1 MLKVFGTPWWEVS
14 IQGNVLS
21 GSYPKSPLLKPRA
34 TRPSNATPNS
44 SIIFLHAYIYP
55 SGSVPTAH
63 ESLSSSSSSSS
74 SRKRKLDCPAAAA
87 AAVKGAWLA
96 KEAPAEAKEAPED
109 GDQNWTC
116 VWCTASNPSLYLL
129 CGQCYREKNLRFE
142 ACTVS
147 ADMCELRHY
156 HTTGVPKYCK
166 NFHEKP
172 QCMHEKKDLTVRSHV
187 PESYVFVGSKMVCS
201 CESSSSPSSALLH
214 SDDHPYADPVHCQK
228 IRGPEKYSWH
238 ENST

>member
-1 MLKVFGTPWWEVS
+1 MSADVPPPGDVDVYIYYTGLSLKG
-14 IQGNVLS
+14 VLREDRE
-21 GSYPKSPLLKPRA
+21 KKERD
-34 TRPSNATPNS
+34 
-44 SIIFLHAYIYP
+44 IFLHVYIYP

-74 SRKRKLDCPAAAA
+74 SRKHKLDCPAAAA
-87 AAVKGAWLA
+87 AAAKGAWLA
-96 KEAPAEAKEAPED
+96 KEAPAEAKEAPAA

-147 ADMCELRHY
+147 ADMCKLRHY

-166 NFHEKP
+166 NFHE
-172 QCMHEKKDLTVRSHV
+172 
-187 PESYVFVGSKMVCS
+187 
-201 CESSSSPSSALLH
+201 
-214 SDDHPYADPVHCQK
+214 
-228 IRGPEKYSWH
+228 
-238 ENST
+238 